1 VRLAVEGGPRQLRRL
16 EARVEEALAL
26 GVEEEVRLAVDLR
39 QAHAMAGVDLQAA
52 EAAHFGLQHHI
63 ATDAL
68 AKEADIFFSL
78 SYFFF
83 FLRELPTQRDSQH
96 FPKPQNVQLS
106 SLFDIFHFC
115 LKRCPFRRAKIVK
128 RSCFRT
134 FSILFCQKKCQSCYA
149 EIGRKQNV

>member
-1 VRLAVEGGPRQLRRL
+1 MRLAVEGGPRQLRRL

-83 FLRELPTQRDSQH
+83 
-96 FPKPQNVQLS
+96 
-106 SLFDIFHFC
+106 
-115 LKRCPFRRAKIVK
+115 
-128 RSCFRT
+128 
-134 FSILFCQKKCQSCYA
+134 LFCESSPHK
-149 EIGRKQNV
+149 EIHSIFQNRKMCSSRVCSISSIFA